1 MVSWIL
7 WAFVGAAAIH
17 VVEEFGYPG
26 GFLETMRRFS
36 ARFAPAV
43 TARLA
48 VVVNGL
54 FLLLCVTGA
63 IVGDRSPFLDLSIAS
78 LLFFNT
84 LMHIGGSIRARGYAP
99 GLVSGI
105 LLYLPLS
112 SYAVYLLITSG
123 RLTFTESIVAGLLGV
138 LYQAVPLGY
147 LALSTIGQRSGRK
160 HETRP

>member
-1 MVSWIL
+1 MNWIF
-7 WAFVGAAAIH
+7 WALVGAAVIH

-36 ARFAPAV
+36 PHFAPLV

-54 FLLLCVTGA
+54 FLLLCAAGA
-63 IVGDRSPFLDLSIAS
+63 IAGDRSPFLGLSIAS

-84 LMHIGGSIRARGYAP
+84 LMHIGGSIRAKGYAP
-99 GLVSGI
+99 GLVSGL

-112 SYAVYLLITSG
+112 SYAIYLLITSG
-123 RLTFTESIVAGLLGV
+123 KLTLTESIAAGLLGV

-147 LALSTIGQRSGRK
+147 LALSTIGQCSGRK
-160 HETRP
+160 HETQP